1 MKIGGAYLLKPEELD
16 KVRGIILKDGRLNAD
31 IVGQPV
37 TRLAEL
43 AGIEIPDWARV
54 IIGEVDKIGGDEPFA
69 FEKLSPI
76 LAMYRAGRLSGCPG

>member
-1 MKIGGAYLLKPEELD
+1 MTKSVRSFEDRGAYLLKPEELD

-43 AGIEIPDWARV
+43 AGIEISRL
-54 IIGEVDKIGGDEPFA
+54 GQGDHW
-69 FEKLSPI
+69 
-76 LAMYRAGRLSGCPG
+76 RSG